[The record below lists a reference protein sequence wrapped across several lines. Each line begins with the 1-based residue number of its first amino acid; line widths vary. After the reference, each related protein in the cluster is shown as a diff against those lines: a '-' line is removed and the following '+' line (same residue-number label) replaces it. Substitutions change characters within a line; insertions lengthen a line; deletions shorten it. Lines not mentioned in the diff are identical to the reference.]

1 MRKLISEL
9 NARAVSAAFHITPL
23 RARLAVAGVVCAVSV
38 GHAFALDASASIQ
51 SGTNLVKS
59 AVTLIQWILILAG
72 MGSIGYGLAKWRK
85 KGADNGGDQVEA
97 RQIWMPIA
105 AGAGMIC
112 IWAIVEFV
120 ITAAGGSTSDVGRT
134 QGF

>member
-23 RARLAVAGVVCAVSV
+23 HTRLAVAGVVCALSV
-38 GHAFALDASASIQ
+38 GQAFAIDANQAVQ

-59 AVTLIQWILILAG
+59 TVTLVQWLLILG
-72 MGSIGYGLAKWRK
+72 GLGSIGYGLAKWRK

-112 IWAIVEFV
+112 VWAIVELV
-120 ITAAGGSTSDVGRT
+120 ATAAGGSQADIGKS
-134 QGF
+134 QNF